1 MKSDKEF
8 LGEKRGE
15 SKRLLKLN
23 FWIPLFLFML
33 LFVVVGFPVN
43 DQLVRANESVGGMNK
58 TPLIHYFH
66 VNKRRLVNQ
75 SSYPNIRNDS
85 SINAGMSSGCL
96 LVTS

>member
-8 LGEKRGE
+8 WARRGNPKIIKTE
-15 SKRLLKLN
+15 LLDS
-23 FWIPLFLFML
+23 LFLFIL

-43 DQLVRANESVGGMNK
+43 DQL
-58 TPLIHYFH
+58 IHYFH
-66 VNKRRLVNQ
+66 VNTRLVNQ
-75 SSYPNIRNDS
+75 ISYPNIRNDS

>member
-8 LGEKRGE
+8 LGEKRGNPKIIKTE
-15 SKRLLKLN
+15 LLDS
-23 FWIPLFLFML
+23 LFLFIL

-43 DQLVRANESVGGMNK
+43 DQL
-58 TPLIHYFH
+58 IHYFH
-66 VNKRRLVNQ
+66 VNTRLVNQ
-75 SSYPNIRNDS
+75 ISYPNIRNDS

>member
-1 MKSDKEF
+1 MKSDKKF
-8 LGEKRGE
+8 WDEKRGGIQKIIKTE
-15 SKRLLKLN
+15 LLDS
-23 FWIPLFLFML
+23 PFLFIL

-43 DQLVRANESVGGMNK
+43 DQLVRVNNQWGMNK

>member
-1 MKSDKEF
+1 MGRKK
-8 LGEKRGE
+8 GG

-23 FWIPLFLFML
+23 FWIPFFLFIL
-33 LFVVVGFPVN
+33 LFVEVGFPVN
-43 DQLVRANESVGGMNK
+43 DQLER
-58 TPLIHYFH
+58 LIHYFH